1 MHHSKRSF
9 WLTILFSVCV
19 VAIAIPAPKWAPA
32 WWKSIDQKLSINL
45 GLDLQG
51 GLHLEY
57 ALDTSKIAPE
67 KVREAEH
74 AVQAVVERRVNA
86 YGVGEP
92 IVQLA
97 HRGEDSFL
105 IVEFPGAKNIDD
117 IKNVIQKTPF
127 LEFREPKSEDAME
140 EERQALAQVVA
151 PMNEEAQQQ
160 AQDLLT
166 RVQNGEDF
174 SALAKEFSKDTSNS
188 EEGGVLDFVKKG
200 AYVPEFD
207 AALFADD
214 LQDGQVVDHLVE
226 TQFGWHIVKKME
238 TRGEG
243 DDREIKAQH
252 ILIGKLDPPVDQFTA
267 TELTGEYLE
276 QSQLNLGNQYG
287 GGLSEPEVL
296 LQFDSTGAK
305 MFADITKRNLGKQVA
320 IYLDNEIV
328 SAPTVQAEITDGRA
342 VISGNFTVQEAKDLA
357 ARLNEGALPVPIEL
371 VSQNSVEA
379 TLGQVALQ
387 KSLYA
392 GIIGL
397 LCMMLFMI
405 AYYRFYGLI
414 ASMALIVYT
423 ATVVTIIRLSTFTPM
438 SITLTLA
445 GIAGLILS
453 IGMAVDANILIFERL
468 REELRR
474 GKPLQRAITEG
485 FARAWTSIR
494 DGNYSTILT
503 SLVLMT
509 MGTGFVKGFA
519 IILILGV
526 LTSMFTAIILVR
538 IVVVHVS
545 GPWLAR
551 YPWLIGGGYSGDN
564 HDKK

>member
-1 MHHSKRSF
+1 M
-9 WLTILFSVCV
+9 TILFSVIV
-19 VAIAIPAPKWAPA
+19 VVIAVPVPSWTPG
-32 WWKSIDQKLSINL
+32 WWKAVDEKLAINL

-57 ALDTSKIAPE
+57 KLDTSKIAPD
-67 KVREAEH
+67 KVREAES

-92 IVQLA
+92 IVQLV

-105 IVEFPGAKNIDD
+105 IVEFPGAKDIED

-127 LEFREPKSEDAME
+127 LEFREPLSEEDIARE
-140 EERQALAQVVA
+140 QAELDKIAL
-151 PMNEEAQQQ
+151 PMNEETKKKAEDVL
-160 AQDLLT
+160 A
-166 RVQNGEDF
+166 RVKNGEDF
-174 SALAKEFSKDTSNS
+174 AALAQEFSQDTSNS
-188 EEGGVLDFVKKG
+188 ADGGVLDFAAKG
-200 AYVPEFD
+200 MYVPEFD
-207 AALFADD
+207 EALFADG
-214 LQDGQVVDHLVE
+214 LTDGQTVDHLVE
-226 TQFGWHIVKKME
+226 TQYGWHIIRKME

-243 DDREIKAQH
+243 DAREIKAQH
-252 ILIGKLDPPVDQFTA
+252 ILFAKVAPQATQFKA

-296 LQFDSTGAK
+296 LQFNGDGAR

-379 TLGQVALQ
+379 TLGQEALQ

-392 GIIGL
+392 GAWGLALMLLFIIV
-397 LCMMLFMI
+397 
-405 AYYRFYGLI
+405 YYRFYGFI
-414 ASMALIVYT
+414 ASIALIVYT
-423 ATVVTIIRLSTFTPM
+423 ATVVTVIKLSNFTPM

-474 GKPLQRAITEG
+474 DKPLQRAIAEG
-485 FARAWTSIR
+485 FDRAWPSIR

-503 SLVLMT
+503 SVVLVM

-526 LTSMFTAIILVR
+526 LISMFTAIVLVR
-538 IVVVHVS
+538 SVMVYVS
-545 GPWLAR
+545 GPWLTKR
-551 YPWLIGGGYSGDN
+551 PWLIGGGYKGDN
-564 HDKK
+564 QDKQ

>member
-1 MHHSKRSF
+1 MHHTKRNF

-19 VAIAIPAPKWAPA
+19 VVIALPAPTWMPG
-32 WWKSIDQKLSINL
+32 WWKKVDDTLAINL

-57 ALDTSKIAPE
+57 KLDTGKIAPE
-67 KVREAEH
+67 KVREAEN

-92 IVQLA
+92 VVQLT
-97 HRGEDSFL
+97 HRGSDSFL

-117 IKNVIQKTPF
+117 IKNIIQKTPF
-127 LEFREPKSEDAME
+127 LEFREPKSEEAME
-140 EERQALAQVVA
+140 GERQSLMQVVA
-151 PMNEEAQQQ
+151 PMNEEAKKQ
-160 AQDLLT
+160 AEDVLT
-166 RVQNGEDF
+166 RVKNGEDF
-174 SALAKEFSKDTSNS
+174 AALAKEFSADTSNK

-207 AALFADD
+207 EVLFSDD
-214 LQDGQVVDHLVE
+214 VQDGQVVDHLVE
-226 TQFGWHIVKKME
+226 TQYGWHIVKKME

-252 ILIGKLDPPVDQFTA
+252 ILITKLDPPVEQFTA

-296 LQFDSTGAK
+296 LQFNSEGAK
-305 MFADITKRNLGKQVA
+305 MFADITKRNLGRQVA

-342 VISGNFTVQEAKDLA
+342 VISGSFTVQEAKDLA

-392 GIIGL
+392 GVAGL
-397 LCMMLFMI
+397 VLMLLFMV

-414 ASMALIVYT
+414 ASVALIVYT
-423 ATVVTIIRLSTFTPM
+423 ATVVAIIRLSNLTPM

-474 GKPLQRAITEG
+474 GKPLQRAIAEG
-485 FARAWTSIR
+485 FDRAWTSIR

-503 SLVLMT
+503 SLVLMM

-526 LTSMFTAIILVR
+526 LTSMFTAIVLVR
-538 IVVVHVS
+538 AVMVYVS
-545 GPWLAR
+545 GPWLTR
-551 YPWLIGGGYSGDN
+551 HPWLIGGGYTGDN
-564 HDKK
+564 HDKQ